1 LIKASNS
8 VCFNSHY
15 QLYSVHSYEPRKLV
29 DLFHMSSHYKIFDS
43 TESFACRFYNLHV
56 DIIKQIKAS
65 NKQYKFWAHLY
76 KYHDILNVGDYFVIQ
91 ISPKRCPLKTNHKF
105 QVSSSRSFKMLQI
118 IESNSYVANCHQTLI
133 LALLFT

>member
-29 DLFHMSSHYKIFDS
+29 DLFHMSPHYKIFDS

-65 NKQYKFWAHLY
+65 NKQYKLWAHLY

-91 ISPKRCPLKTNHKF
+91 ISPEQCPLKTNHKF

-133 LALLFT
+133 VALLFT

>member
-1 LIKASNS
+1 MLYQVKDDGDNPNILGCVQTILIKASNS

-65 NKQYKFWAHLY
+65 NKQYKL
-76 KYHDILNVGDYFVIQ
+76 
-91 ISPKRCPLKTNHKF
+91 
-105 QVSSSRSFKMLQI
+105 
-118 IESNSYVANCHQTLI
+118 
-133 LALLFT
+133 